1 MKVTMLLC
9 SMLMCFYAQQVS
21 AQKVGHV
28 NSVLLIDSLKEANQA
43 SIALKQYEQSLAKTG
58 EEMIASFQQKL
69 KQYQEESKKGNFTI
83 NQQKQKESELEVDQN
98 AIVNYRESMRSS
110 LDKKRQELVKPIL
123 EKINNALKEIG
134 KEEQYQFIFDS
145 SVGMLFFRESDDLF
159 SKVFKKLE
167 PQN

>member
-1 MKVTMLLC
+1 MKVTLLLC
-9 SMLMCFYAQQVS
+9 AGLMTFFTWNLD

-28 NSVLLIDSLKEANQA
+28 NSVQLIDSLKEAKQA
-43 SIALKQYEQSLAKTG
+43 SLALKQYEQSLSKAG
-58 EEMIASFQQKL
+58 EDMLASFQQKL
-69 KQYQEESKKGNFTI
+69 KAFQEEVKKGSLTT

-123 EKINNALKEIG
+123 EKINNALKAIG
-134 KEEQYQFIFDS
+134 VEEQYQFIFDS
-145 SVGMLFFRESDDLF
+145 SVGMLYFTESENLF
-159 SKVFKKLE
+159 SKVFNKLE